1 MNEML
6 KPLKQLA
13 NKHDTAICIVHHN
26 KKSATDGNGPRA
38 GNDMLGAVGLHAWVD
53 CALYA
58 RSKNHQGEVA
68 IEREAK
74 AAQDSSFK
82 VRIPTMFWHHS
93 GDRQL
98 WDPELVTEGLE
109 TEQAP
114 VQEAHQERRKSGQAG
129 AGITSK
135 VKMIGGNNWVS
146 FDQLLEIV
154 DKSKGV
160 LLKELT
166 AAVDNGLLEEADG
179 AYRYVRS

>member
-1 MNEML
+1 
-6 KPLKQLA
+6 
-13 NKHDTAICIVHHN
+13 
-26 KKSATDGNGPRA
+26 
-38 GNDMLGAVGLHAWVD
+38 MLGAVGLHAWVD

-93 GDRQL
+93 GDRHL

-114 VQEAHQERRKSGQAG
+114 VQEAHQERREKGRAG
-129 AGITSK
+129 NTIATK
-135 VKMIGGNNWVS
+135 VKAMGKGFHTFEEIQGMTGTPAAS
-146 FDQLLEIV
+146 LLTQLN
-154 DKSKGV
+154 
-160 LLKELT
+160 
-166 AAVDNGLLEEADG
+166 AATDNGLLEERDNSWT
-179 AYRYVRS
+179 YLRS